1 MTQYIISFIIAY
13 MIIGLMPKFIIAL
26 LFAFI
31 VYGYIGKG

>member
-1 MTQYIISFIIAY
+1 MTQYVISFIIAY
-13 MIIGLMPKFIIAL
+13 MVIGLMPKFITAL